1 MPFWSRIATGVVLTL
16 ALIGFAGFKAYSE
29 KLGPL
34 VQEHGTT
41 FYNGEGPAQAPVACK
56 PKSEILTAIGQVRA
70 KFDYLTGADLKAF
83 EQRAAARKGLPPL
96 NVEEL
101 YIITEDEKLRD
112 GQMVLFIGLKM
123 DCVATVFGF
132 PTRVYHDLVGK
143 AGAT

>member
-1 MPFWSRIATGVVLTL
+1 MPVWSRIATGLVLAVTL
-16 ALIGFAGFKAYSE
+16 LGFAGFKAYSE

-34 VQEHGTT
+34 VQDQGTT
-41 FYNGEGPAQAPVACK
+41 FYNDDGPAQAPVTCK
-56 PKSEILTAIGQVRA
+56 PKSEILAAIGQVHA

-132 PTRVYHDLVGK
+132 PTRVYRDLVVK